1 MFSLDKSWG
10 DPGGLRKPIH
20 LNRLRI
26 DPGGPHKQKN
36 KHSQAAPRGC
46 EQTSNKDPG
55 GKAPGQPRRTNNKH
69 NNRSA
74 HVCGDAKRPKH
85 PDPARQARDDPGR
98 TKKLQSTQTG
108 FRATRTGQKL
118 KIPAHRLL
126 ATQLGH
132 FWSQMWDHFGPQQ
145 WSSCL
150 YRFPTERAIRASLLG
165 PKMGPKMKPISGSR
179 FGPKTIQGR
188 GPCYSHALR
197 RRATGGNWAHGC
209 ELDCAHTTL
218 RGDIAPERI
227 PSFQLPCTWRK
238 RLRDLFLV

>member
-74 HVCGDAKRPKH
+74 HVCGDAKTTEAPRP
-85 PDPARQARDDPGR
+85 
-98 TKKLQSTQTG
+98 SWTG
-108 FRATRTGQKL
+108 EGRTGQDQKTT
-118 KIPAHRLL
+118 IHADRFQGDPNGPETQNSCTQVARHPAGPFLVPNVGPLWAPAVVLL
-126 ATQLGH
+126 LVQVSYRAGNSGLTFGPTNGPKNETH
-132 FWSQMWDHFGPQQ
+132 FWFTVWAQNNSRPGPLLFPCPPSQSDWRK
-145 WSSCL
+145 L
-150 YRFPTERAIRASLLG
+150 
-165 PKMGPKMKPISGSR
+165 GSR
-179 FGPKTIQGR
+179 
-188 GPCYSHALR
+188 LR
-197 RRATGGNWAHGC
+197 A
-209 ELDCAHTTL
+209 
-218 RGDIAPERI
+218 
-227 PSFQLPCTWRK
+227 
-238 RLRDLFLV
+238 